1 MISIDQWDDL
11 VFPDNVSLQR
21 TVNDVLENFRQ
32 AKETISKIQIRDE
45 ISNSSTKLFDEFD
58 IEILNNAFN
67 DRSNEFN
74 GLIEKKANES
84 LRMSM
89 YIKDLAEYFKEISQ
103 KNTSVDV
110 ILETL
115 STSLDLAKERKSIA
129 EKLKDDF
136 NQFIIPGFNYF
147 GIAIADPPL
156 NNKEFKRSRRKAT
169 SFNIILL
176 LCALSIFAIAYI
188 FPIYIDNAIS
198 KFGDFSNITSTG
210 NKGFNNTTPTENGGS
225 GDKADKSGI
234 PHNVTENWIKNWAY
248 TFFSFFYFKSEF
260 EGSNTTTQ
268 AGNEGHDNTGT
279 GNECNGNINGEK
291 ETHNDTK
298 PTGAESC
305 TKKKS
310 WFGNFLGKPEF
321 EGSNTTTQAGNEG
334 SGNIN
339 DEKET
344 HNDTKPTEA
353 ESCTKKKS
361 WFGNFLGKPEFEG
374 SNTTTQAG
382 NEGRANTKDDKKT
395 PPDDVKPTKT
405 ENCTKKEEKEI
416 LPNDIKPTEIKGH
429 NNNTSQNTTDQST
442 EEKKEKE
449 KLLRCNE
456 IINNKLPAIATNA
469 DILYQFWEQIIPILE
484 SHIEALESVNGQTD
498 IKLPQ
503 LYVRI
508 KEKWLE
514 EENNCKSSYYALKNS
529 VAKNGLMFNETNNSN

>member
-1 MISIDQWDDL
+1 
-11 VFPDNVSLQR
+11 
-21 TVNDVLENFRQ
+21 
-32 AKETISKIQIRDE
+32 
-45 ISNSSTKLFDEFD
+45 
-58 IEILNNAFN
+58 
-67 DRSNEFN
+67 
-74 GLIEKKANES
+74 
-84 LRMSM
+84 
-89 YIKDLAEYFKEISQ
+89 
-103 KNTSVDV
+103 
-110 ILETL
+110 
-115 STSLDLAKERKSIA
+115 
-129 EKLKDDF
+129 
-136 NQFIIPGFNYF
+136 
-147 GIAIADPPL
+147 
-156 NNKEFKRSRRKAT
+156 
-169 SFNIILL
+169 
-176 LCALSIFAIAYI
+176 
-188 FPIYIDNAIS
+188 
-198 KFGDFSNITSTG
+198 
-210 NKGFNNTTPTENGGS
+210 
-225 GDKADKSGI
+225 
-234 PHNVTENWIKNWAY
+234 
-248 TFFSFFYFKSEF
+248 
-260 EGSNTTTQ
+260 
-268 AGNEGHDNTGT
+268 
-279 GNECNGNINGEK
+279 
-291 ETHNDTK
+291 
-298 PTGAESC
+298 
-305 TKKKS
+305 
-310 WFGNFLGKPEF
+310 
-321 EGSNTTTQAGNEG
+321 SNTTTQAGNEG

-529 VAKNGLMFNETNNSN
+529 VAKNAKIGSTLAEIEGIPARSYLSLYM

>member
-32 AKETISKIQIRDE
+32 AKETISNIQIRDE

-58 IEILNNAFN
+58 IEILNNTLN
-67 DRSNEFN
+67 DRSNELN

-89 YIKDLAEYFKEISQ
+89 YIKDLAEYFKVISQ

-129 EKLKDDF
+129 EKLKDGF
-136 NQFIIPGFNYF
+136 NQFIIPGSNYF
-147 GIAIADPPL
+147 GIAIADPPI

-176 LCALSIFAIAYI
+176 LCALIIFAIAYI
-188 FPIYIDNAIS
+188 SPIYIDNPIS
-198 KFGDFSNITSTG
+198 KFGDFGNTTSIG
-210 NKGFNNTTPTENGGS
+210 NKGFNNTSPTENEGS
-225 GDKADKSGI
+225 GDKTDKSGI
-234 PHNVTENWIKNWAY
+234 PHNVTENWIKNWAN
-248 TFFSFFYFKSEF
+248 TFLFYIKSKF

-268 AGNEGHDNTGT
+268 AGNEGNDNTVT
-279 GNECNGNINGEK
+279 GNEGNGNING
-291 ETHNDTK
+291 
-298 PTGAESC
+298 
-305 TKKKS
+305 
-310 WFGNFLGKPEF
+310 
-321 EGSNTTTQAGNEG
+321 
-334 SGNIN
+334 
-339 DEKET
+339 EKET

-361 WFGNFLGKPEFEG
+361 RYGNFLGKPEFEG
-374 SNTTTQAG
+374 SNTTTQTG
-382 NEGRANTKDDKKT
+382 NEGRANTKDDKET

-405 ENCTKKEEKEI
+405 ENCTKKEEIET
-416 LPNDIKPTEIKGH
+416 LPNDIKPTETKGH
-429 NNNTSQNTTDQST
+429 DNNTSQVNNVNYSNNFIIIIIGVVVVTLLLKKVNELSQENTTDQST